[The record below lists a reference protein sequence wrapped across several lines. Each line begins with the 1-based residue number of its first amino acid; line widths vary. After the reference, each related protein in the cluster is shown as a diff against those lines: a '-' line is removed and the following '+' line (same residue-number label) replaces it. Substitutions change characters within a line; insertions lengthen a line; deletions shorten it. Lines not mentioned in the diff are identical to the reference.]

1 MKFQSC
7 DSADTHVIAAV
18 TPVTLH
24 YVWGGCQSMDMIAD
38 LTVKELEEKLT
49 CARDLLKNAKDSGE
63 REQYSLVV
71 RGYEWLLKQKALR

>member
-1 MKFQSC
+1 
-7 DSADTHVIAAV
+7 
-18 TPVTLH
+18 
-24 YVWGGCQSMDMIAD
+24 MDMIAD